1 MCSSVLYAS
10 QITQLDGIRFTCATI
25 KQSFSSCRTHPPN
38 NHVWNLRLSLAWHTR
53 EQQTQ
58 STYKGYIIPN
68 HPPNSSF
75 TAHPPLFSLPGY
87 NIRVPQ
93 QQVWVPFLN
102 PTLFSIIKK
111 GKRICHGPLCLLY
124 CSLVVWG
131 THVTLRHRER
141 ARVRV
146 VTQPPTLGAVE
157 RRGLVRPPI
166 QPLLLL
172 LLSTLNWF

>member
-1 MCSSVLYAS
+1 MCKNLGPSSVLYAS
-10 QITQLDGIRFTCATI
+10 QITQLDGIRFTSATI
-25 KQSFSSCRTHPPN
+25 KQSSSSCRTHPPN

-68 HPPNSSF
+68 HPPSSSF

-111 GKRICHGPLCLLY
+111 GKGFAMVHSASCIAAWLSGAPMWPWDTEREQGWE
-124 CSLVVWG
+124 SLPN
-131 THVTLRHRER
+131 
-141 ARVRV
+141 
-146 VTQPPTLGAVE
+146 PPPSALWSAE
-157 RRGLVRPPI
+157 A
-166 QPLLLL
+166 
-172 LLSTLNWF
+172 W